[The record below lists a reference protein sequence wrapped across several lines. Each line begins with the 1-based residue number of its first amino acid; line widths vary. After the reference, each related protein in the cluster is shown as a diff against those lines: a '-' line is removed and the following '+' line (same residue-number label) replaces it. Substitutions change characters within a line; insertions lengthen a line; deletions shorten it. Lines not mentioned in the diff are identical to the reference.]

1 MCGIAGFLDPSRATA
16 ADALAATAAAM
27 ARTLRH
33 RGPDDAGT
41 WVDAAAGVAFGHRR
55 LSIQDVSAA
64 GHQPMVSSDGR
75 WVLCYNGEMYNAAE
89 ARASLAD
96 RAWRGH
102 ADTEVLVELLAARG
116 APAAF
121 EATTGMF
128 ALAAWE
134 VATRT
139 LMLARDRVGEKPL
152 YYGWH
157 GGRFAFA
164 SELKAFAALPD
175 WRPVPDRGALAL
187 FMRLG
192 YIPAPHAGVAGIRK
206 LPAGAWLRLTEDDLL
221 ARRLP
226 EPMAWYN
233 VARDVADAVAA
244 PLEGDPLPVLE
255 AVLTDAVRRRLVSDV
270 PLGAF
275 LSGGIDSSLVVA
287 LMQAA
292 SGARARTFTIGFT
305 EAAYDESAH
314 AAAVARHLG
323 TEHVALTVTPADALA
338 VVPRLPSMY
347 DEPFADASQL
357 PTFLVAQ
364 LARQHVTVALT
375 GDGGDELFAGYPR
388 YRNAET
394 LWPRLAR
401 WPVAARAAV
410 AGAVQ
415 GIGTDAWDALL
426 GALAP
431 VLPAAL
437 RRHDAGRTLHRA
449 ADVLAAES
457 PEAFYVGLVS
467 QDADP
472 ASLVGAT
479 AEPPTWLTTPE
490 RWPALGSA
498 AERMMFLDLVT
509 YLPDDILAKVDRASM
524 ATGLEVRVP
533 LLDPAVV
540 TLAWRIPLARRLG
553 DGAGKPLLR
562 ALLSRYVPSTLF
574 ERPKMG
580 FSVPLDDWLRGPLRD
595 WAEARLSVD
604 ALRQG
609 GILDVSRTRAAWDAH
624 LAGRV
629 NRQYWLWHALML
641 QSWLRPDA

>member
-27 ARTLRH
+27 ASTLRH

-41 WVDAAAGVAFGHRR
+41 WVDAPAGVALGHRR
-55 LSIQDVSAA
+55 LSIQDLSAA
-64 GHQPMVSSDGR
+64 GHQPMVSHDGR

-89 ARASLAD
+89 VRTALGD

-102 ADTEVLVELLAARG
+102 SDTEVLAELLAARG

-121 EATTGMF
+121 EANQGMF
-128 ALAAWE
+128 ALAAWDR
-134 VATRT
+134 ATRT
-139 LMLARDRVGEKPL
+139 LVLARDRVGEKPL

-164 SELKAFAALPD
+164 SELKAFRALPD

-192 YIPAPHAGVAGIRK
+192 YIPAPHAGWEGIRK
-206 LPAGAWLRLTEDDLL
+206 LPAGAWLVLTEADLL
-221 ARRLP
+221 ARHLP
-226 EPMAWYN
+226 EPQAWYDVAAD
-233 VARDVADAVAA
+233 VARAVAS
-244 PLEGDPLPVLE
+244 PLEGDPLPALE
-255 AVLTDAVRRRLVSDV
+255 ATLTDAVRRRLVSDV

-292 SGARARTFTIGFT
+292 SGTRARTFTIGFT

-338 VVPRLPSMY
+338 VVPRLPAMY

-364 LARQHVTVALT
+364 LARQHVTVALS

-415 GIGTDAWDALL
+415 GIGTDAWDTLL
-426 GALAP
+426 GALTP
-431 VLPAAL
+431 VLPSAL
-437 RRHDAGRTLHRA
+437 RRHDAGRALHRA

-467 QDADP
+467 QDTDP
-472 ASLVGAT
+472 ATLVGA
-479 AEPPTWLTTPE
+479 ASEPPTWLSTPE
-490 RWPALGSA
+490 RWPALASA

-509 YLPDDILAKVDRASM
+509 YLADDILVKVDRASM

-540 TLAWRIPLARRLG
+540 TLAWRLPLARRLG
-553 DGAGKPLLR
+553 DGGGKPLLR

-580 FSVPLDDWLRGPLRD
+580 FSVPLDAWLRGPLRD
-595 WAEARLSVD
+595 WAESRLSED

-609 GILDVSRTRAAWDAH
+609 GILDVARTRAAWADH
-624 LAGRV
+624 LAGRA

-641 QSWLRPDA
+641 QSWLRPHA